1 MNRPKRDTAQVQRF
15 KATPQTQTRGPKKPA
30 AKAVRP
36 PKPPKRTLDTTLK
49 KVDAELYDAKDPN
62 GEFYDK
68 FFDKPDDDITKR
80 LKALDYSN
88 PKYNIAAFKTGITTF
103 ELKNIDTV
111 PIRQISFKDFKD
123 GLYTTSLSK
132 SDGKVYSDKIKKFT
146 NQFPSFKKYKPKD
159 IDDLSWVVRENRLLL
174 CEILEY
180 AIGTKAQLPTIET
193 ELVAM
198 MRIIYLS
205 FGSKLTPLYIKYQA
219 ILTEVTQKTKTS
231 EGENTFNDSE
241 LRKGGLIP
249 WRMVLNKQK
258 ELQDRFYSINNQ
270 VSKEGYAL
278 NQDLLLISLY
288 SLIPPLRNE
297 PKFLEFTETEK
308 NSGDWVLIEGRNVS
322 LDLNEIKKKHAPI
335 KLSVPDTLRDILLDS
350 FNAFPRQYVF
360 TDTLKYPSFD
370 KKAAKMTMNNRLANL
385 FRESTY
391 KVGASMLRSSYVTFM
406 FEKQITYNKKEWI
419 AKNMR
424 TSIDMMDRH
433 YFKIISEPMAAIVDI
448 PDDVIRTVAVP
459 AVGQPNPDPPRAVV
473 KKPVLIVQKKTMK
486 ENINPT
492 DYEKHLEAGRK
503 YYKKHKDRLLKKQT
517 KYRREHKTEDA
528 RRKIL
533 KWLNNDPDYINI
545 VRQTT
550 IDKYKI
556 EKSDGVY
563 I

>member
-15 KATPQTQTRGPKKPA
+15 KATPQVQTRGIKKPA
-30 AKAVRP
+30 AKPAAKAARQ
-36 PKPPKRTLDTTLK
+36 PKRTLDLTLK
-49 KVDAELYDAKDPN
+49 KVDAQMYDAKDPN
-62 GEFYDK
+62 SEFYDK
-68 FFDKPDDDITKR
+68 FFDKADDSITKR
-80 LKALDYSN
+80 LKALDYNN
-88 PKYNIAAFKTGITTF
+88 PKYNIAAFKTGITTYD
-103 ELKNIDTV
+103 LKDIDTV

-123 GLYTTSLSK
+123 GLFATSKTK
-132 SDGKVYSDKIKKFT
+132 SDATVYSDKIKKFT
-146 NQFPSFKKYKPKD
+146 NQFPSFKKYKPS
-159 IDDLSWVVRENRLLL
+159 DDLSWVVRENRLLL

-180 AIGTKAQLPTIET
+180 AIGKQTQLPSIET

-198 MRIIYLS
+198 MRIINLA
-205 FGSKLTPLYIKYQA
+205 FNSKLTPLYIKYQA
-219 ILTEVTQKTKTS
+219 ILTEVRQNTKTS
-231 EGENTFNDSE
+231 EGENTFNETE

-249 WRMVLNKQK
+249 WKMVLNKQK
-258 ELQDRFYSINNQ
+258 ELQDRFYRINNQ

-297 PKFLEFTETEK
+297 PKFLEFTETEQD
-308 NSGDWVLIEGRNVS
+308 SGDWVLIQQGSTVT
-322 LDLNEIKKKHAPI
+322 LDLNEEKKKHDPI
-335 KLSVPDTLRDILLDS
+335 KLTLSDTLSDILLDS
-350 FNAFPRQYVF
+350 YKLFPRKYVF
-360 TDTLKYPSFD
+360 TDTTKYPSFD

-385 FRESTY
+385 FRESSY

-424 TSIDMMDRH
+424 TSVEMMDRH

-459 AVGQPNPDPPRAVV
+459 AVGQPNPQPPRPVL
-473 KKPVLIVQKKTMK
+473 KKPVLIVQKKPMK

-492 DYEKHLEAGRK
+492 NYEKHLEAGRK
-503 YYKKHKDRLLKKQT
+503 YYEKHRDKILKKQT

-533 KWLNNDPDYINI
+533 KWLNNDPDYINV

-556 EKSDGVY
+556 EKSNGRY